1 MSHYEIR
8 SQALQEQPT
17 AVGRATVDVAGIS
30 GWLGLTYGAVF
41 SYLGSHGM
49 TPAGPPFARFHFVDE
64 GRCEAEAGVPVPEP
78 IEGKGDVIPSVLP
91 GGLAAATLHV
101 GPYEAMEPAY
111 KALTSWVDEQG
122 GETTGDAWE
131 VYFTD
136 PQEEPDP
143 AKWKT
148 EVVLPYRETSNV
160 N

>member
-1 MSHYEIR
+1 MSNYEIR

-17 AVGRATVDVAGIS
+17 AVGRATVDVAEIS
-30 GWLGLTYGAVF
+30 DWLGATYGSVF
-41 SYLGSHGM
+41 NFLTSHGLA
-49 TPAGPPFARFHFVDE
+49 PVGPPFARYHFVAE
-64 GRCEAEAGVPVPEP
+64 GRCQAEAGFPVPEP
-78 IEGKGDVIPSVLP
+78 IDGDGDVVPSVLP
-91 GGLAAATLHV
+91 GGLAAVTLHV

-111 KALTSWVDEQG
+111 EAVVSWVGERG

-131 VYFTD
+131 VYLTD

-148 EVVLPYRETSNV
+148 EVVQPYRETSNR